1 MYEVKV
7 KLKLSKKERKH
18 LEERILLQ
26 LSKHDMVIEP
36 SESDKISLSYISNEM
51 SFSSAVS
58 VVSESFV
65 KTAFSTI
72 FEPGI
77 LTMEKNKIDEISIR
91 EIKKPDTENYVDIIS
106 NNHGVVNIKYGN
118 LKFSKKI
125 SF

>member
-18 LEERILLQ
+18 LEERILIK

-36 SESDKISLSYISNEM
+36 SESDKISLSYISNEL
-51 SFSSAVS
+51 SYSSAVAI
-58 VVSESFV
+58 VSEVFV
-65 KTAFSTI
+65 KTAFSEI

-77 LTMEKNKIDEISIR
+77 LTMEKNKIEEISVR
-91 EIKKPDTENYVDIIS
+91 EIKKPDTENYTDVLS
-106 NNHGVVNIKYGN
+106 NNVGVINIKYGN